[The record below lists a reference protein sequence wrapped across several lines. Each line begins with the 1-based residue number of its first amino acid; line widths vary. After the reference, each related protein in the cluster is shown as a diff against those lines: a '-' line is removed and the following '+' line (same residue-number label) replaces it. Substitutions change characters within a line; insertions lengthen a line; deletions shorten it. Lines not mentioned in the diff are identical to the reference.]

1 MTTAIEPKV
10 ETLITDSY
18 AIEVDT
24 TGRGAF
30 ATVKDEHSP
39 FNGIS
44 AFASTPFGAI
54 AILKGKVEA
63 AWREL
68 PA

>member
-1 MTTAIEPKV
+1 MTITIEPKV

-30 ATVKDEHSP
+30 ATVRDSHSP
-39 FNGIS
+39 FDGIS
-44 AFASTPFGAI
+44 AFASTAHAAI
-54 AILKGKVEA
+54 AILRGKVEA

-68 PA
+68 AV

>member
-1 MTTAIEPKV
+1 MTTAIEPKI
-10 ETLITDSY
+10 ETLVTDSY

-44 AFASTPFGAI
+44 AFASTAHAAI
-54 AILKGKVEA
+54 AMLRGKVEA

-68 PA
+68 AV

>member
-1 MTTAIEPKV
+1 MTTAIEPKI

-30 ATVKDEHSP
+30 AVVRDEFSP

-44 AFASTPFGAI
+44 AFASTAHAAI

-63 AWREL
+63 ARR
-68 PA
+68 